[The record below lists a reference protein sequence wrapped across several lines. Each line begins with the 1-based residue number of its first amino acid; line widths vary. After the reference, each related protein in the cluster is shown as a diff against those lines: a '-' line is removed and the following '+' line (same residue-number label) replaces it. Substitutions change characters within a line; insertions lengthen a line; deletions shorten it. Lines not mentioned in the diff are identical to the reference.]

1 MIERQPALAWRPN
14 IFIAH
19 LFHIRSCGCIGG
31 LLPKLLL
38 PSCANENQVSLLIW
52 KELSRQRASGLIG
65 SPVLFDLMLLLLL
78 KLVLLVLFGASTYEG
93 ILLADD
99 ASGDFA
105 VDEVLVVFPDDID
118 NQFQI
123 PSKW

>member
-1 MIERQPALAWRPN
+1 M
-14 IFIAH
+14 
-19 LFHIRSCGCIGG
+19 
-31 LLPKLLL
+31 
-38 PSCANENQVSLLIW
+38 SLLIW

-65 SPVLFDLMLLLLL
+65 SLVLFDLMLLLLL
-78 KLVLLVLFGASTYEG
+78 KLVLLMLFGASTYEG

>member
-1 MIERQPALAWRPN
+1 
-14 IFIAH
+14 
-19 LFHIRSCGCIGG
+19 
-31 LLPKLLL
+31 
-38 PSCANENQVSLLIW
+38 
-52 KELSRQRASGLIG
+52 
-65 SPVLFDLMLLLLL
+65 MLLLLL